1 MMSLIFFYYLPVK
14 QFDLNSRC
22 YAIYFDYAVFISPA
36 NANERKSRGRQIS
49 YSTYGFIFTRY
60 VAQYNDI
67 PSPLSNAE
75 KLAESSRREEEL
87 RRERERERDE
97 ASKAYH
103 ERESRVPM
111 TAQQRKGVY
120 KLHYLNHTEYN
131 NIRYL
136 TIFVVQKSRGSH

>member
-1 MMSLIFFYYLPVK
+1 MFLYLP
-14 QFDLNSRC
+14 
-22 YAIYFDYAVFISPA
+22 
-36 NANERKSRGRQIS
+36 
-49 YSTYGFIFTRY
+49 RY

-111 TAQQRKGVY
+111 TAQQRKGMYEMLWY
-120 KLHYLNHTEYN
+120 KIYIKVCRIKQYK
-131 NIRYL
+131 I
-136 TIFVVQKSRGSH
+136 

>member
-1 MMSLIFFYYLPVK
+1 MNGI
-14 QFDLNSRC
+14 
-22 YAIYFDYAVFISPA
+22 AVFNIPYF
-36 NANERKSRGRQIS
+36 I
-49 YSTYGFIFTRY
+49 YVFIFARY

-67 PSPLSNAE
+67 ASPLSNAE

-111 TAQQRKGVY
+111 TAQQRKG
-120 KLHYLNHTEYN
+120 N
-131 NIRYL
+131 L
-136 TIFVVQKSRGSH
+136 THRHFQQQKSIVSVTFLKSNAL

>member
-1 MMSLIFFYYLPVK
+1 MNGFHA
-14 QFDLNSRC
+14 
-22 YAIYFDYAVFISPA
+22 AIRIA
-36 NANERKSRGRQIS
+36 
-49 YSTYGFIFTRY
+49 YSTYVFIFTRY

-103 ERESRVPM
+103 EREPRIPM
-111 TAQQRKGVY
+111 TAQQRKGAFVF
-120 KLHYLNHTEYN
+120 KYLVFIHTAEGH
-131 NIRYL
+131 
-136 TIFVVQKSRGSH
+136 SSH

>member
-1 MMSLIFFYYLPVK
+1 MNGNHAPSDI
-14 QFDLNSRC
+14 
-22 YAIYFDYAVFISPA
+22 VF
-36 NANERKSRGRQIS
+36 
-49 YSTYGFIFTRY
+49 STYILLIFTRY

-87 RRERERERDE
+87 RRERERDE

-111 TAQQRKGVY
+111 TAQQRKGM
-120 KLHYLNHTEYN
+120 YN
-131 NIRYL
+131 IA
-136 TIFVVQKSRGSH
+136 

>member
-1 MMSLIFFYYLPVK
+1 MRSIF
-14 QFDLNSRC
+14 
-22 YAIYFDYAVFISPA
+22 IYVVFISSA

-49 YSTYGFIFTRY
+49 YSTYVFIFTRY

-87 RRERERERDE
+87 RRERERDE

-111 TAQQRKGVY
+111 TAQQRKGMY
-120 KLHYLNHTEYN
+120 KIH
-131 NIRYL
+131 I
-136 TIFVVQKSRGSH
+136 

>member
-1 MMSLIFFYYLPVK
+1 MLS
-14 QFDLNSRC
+14 S
-22 YAIYFDYAVFISPA
+22 AIV
-36 NANERKSRGRQIS
+36 NEQKITRASD
-49 YSTYGFIFTRY
+49 STYVFIFTRY

-103 ERESRVPM
+103 EREPRVPM
-111 TAQQRKGVY
+111 TAQQRKGAY
-120 KLHYLNHTEYN
+120 EKKCLSKYQPSQTQLYL
-131 NIRYL
+131 
-136 TIFVVQKSRGSH
+136 